1 MHLYMQLSD
10 KHDKILYSKKL
21 LAVKKYGKFPL
32 KKIWQKKALAISIII
47 VKVFTL
53 ISYIG

>member
-1 MHLYMQLSD
+1 MQLSD